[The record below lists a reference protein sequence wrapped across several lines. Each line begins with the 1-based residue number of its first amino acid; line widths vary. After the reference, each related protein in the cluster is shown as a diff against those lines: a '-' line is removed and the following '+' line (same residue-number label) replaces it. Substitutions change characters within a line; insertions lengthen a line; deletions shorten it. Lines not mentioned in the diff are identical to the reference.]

1 MKIFQSLSG
10 PAGRGRRR
18 RLLLGLALL
27 AVPAGL
33 LALWAAQ
40 GWQGQGAEPAGEWVA
55 VQPQSLA
62 QTLAAEGPLGA
73 ASAVNIGA
81 PFDGRILQRR
91 VQPGDVVKAG
101 DLLVQMDAG
110 EVLAELRE
118 AQAARIRAREALA
131 ELLHW
136 SASTEVVGAQRQVT
150 VGRAQAETARG
161 RLAETQA
168 LFEKGIVARSDVE
181 MAQSELNTATE
192 QWQAAQDGLASIRRK
207 GSAAQVQAARLDV
220 ELNDAR
226 AALIQAR
233 LDQARILAPQAG
245 VVLAPPPDPAS
256 QGTGPRELEAGSVVS
271 AKDVLMSIGDT
282 SMFMVRAQLD
292 EFDAVR
298 VHPGL
303 AVDVTLGTDES
314 VALRGELLRVSAQG
328 RRDSSG
334 QGGAGGPPMFD
345 IQVLIRQ
352 VEPAVRARLR
362 LGMTARLR
370 MVVEPEAA
378 ALTVPL
384 AAVRMDAEGR
394 PRVLRRS
401 AAAPQAGPGEDVPIQ
416 SGPTLADRVVVRQ
429 GLAAG
434 DMVWVPL
441 QPPPPGDEP
450 AGQGEGTEAQGDG
463 TASSLGL
470 GGRP

>member
-1 MKIFQSLSG
+1 MKILKPLSW
-10 PAGRGRRR
+10 PAWRAPRR
-18 RLLLGLALL
+18 RLLQGLALL

-33 LALWAAQ
+33 LVLWAAQ
-40 GWQGQGAEPAGEWVA
+40 GWQGHAAEPAGEWVA

-62 QTLAAEGPLGA
+62 QTLVAEGPLGA

-110 EVLAELRE
+110 EVLADLRE

-131 ELLHW
+131 ELLDW
-136 SASTEVVGAQRQVT
+136 SSSTEVVGAQRQVV
-150 VGRAQAETARG
+150 VGRAQAEMARG
-161 RLAETQA
+161 RLAETKA

-181 MAQSELNTATE
+181 TAQSELDTATE
-192 QWQAAQDGLASIRRK
+192 QWQAAQDNLASTRRK

-226 AALIQAR
+226 TALVQAR
-233 LDQARILAPQAG
+233 LGQARITAPQAG

-256 QGTGPRELEAGSVVS
+256 PGTGPRELEAGTVVS
-271 AKDVLMSIGDT
+271 AKDVLMTIGDT

-298 VHPGL
+298 VRPGL
-303 AVDVTLGTDES
+303 AVNVTLGTDES
-314 VALRGELLRVSAQG
+314 VVLRGELLRVSAQG
-328 RRDSSG
+328 RRDSG

-352 VEPAVRARLR
+352 VEPAMRPRLR

-394 PRVLRRS
+394 PRVLRR
-401 AAAPQAGPGEDVPIQ
+401 AADAPQAGPGEDVPIQ

-434 DMVWVPL
+434 DLVWVPQ
-441 QPPPPGDEP
+441 QPVPPGDDP
-450 AGQGEGTEAQGDG
+450 AGQGDGTGEPGDG

>member
-1 MKIFQSLSG
+1 MKIFKSLSW
-10 PAGRGRRR
+10 PAGWGGRR
-18 RLLLGLALL
+18 RLLQGLALL
-27 AVPAGL
+27 VVPAGL
-33 LALWAAQ
+33 LAWWAAP
-40 GWQGQGAEPAGEWVA
+40 GWQGHGTEPAGEWVA

-91 VQPGDVVKAG
+91 VQPGDVVQAG
-101 DLLVQMDAG
+101 DLLAQMDGA

-118 AQAARIRAREALA
+118 AQAARIRARETLA

-136 SASTEVVGAQRQVT
+136 SASTEVVGAQRQVA
-150 VGRAQAETARG
+150 VARAQVETTRG

-168 LFEKGIVARSDVE
+168 LFEKGVVARSDVE
-181 MAQSELNTATE
+181 MAQSEFNTATE
-192 QWQAAQDGLASIRRK
+192 QWRTAQDGLASMRRK
-207 GSAAQVQAARLDV
+207 GSAAQVQAARLDL

-226 AALIQAR
+226 VALIQAR
-233 LDQARILAPQAG
+233 LDRARITAPQAG
-245 VVLAPPPDPAS
+245 VVLAPPPDPMSPA
-256 QGTGPRELEAGSVVS
+256 TGPRELEAGTMVS

-303 AVDVTLGTDES
+303 AVQVTLGTDES
-314 VALRGELLRVSAQG
+314 VALQGELLRVSAQG
-328 RRDSSG
+328 RRDSGG

-352 VEPAVRARLR
+352 VEPAVRPRLR

-394 PRVLRRS
+394 PRVLRRP
-401 AAAPQAGPGEDVPIQ
+401 AAAPQAGPGEEVPIQ

-434 DMVWVPL
+434 DVVWVP
-441 QPPPPGDEP
+441 QHAAPPGEDP
-450 AGQGEGTEAQGDG
+450 AGPGEGTEARGDG
-463 TASSLGL
+463 AASSLGL

>member
-1 MKIFQSLSG
+1 MKPFESLPWLAG
-10 PAGRGRRR
+10 PGRGR
-18 RLLLGLALL
+18 RLLLGLALCL
-27 AVPAGL
+27 VPAGL
-33 LALWAAQ
+33 LAWWAAQ
-40 GWQGQGAEPAGEWVA
+40 GFQDPGAEPAGEWVE
-55 VQPQSLA
+55 VQPQPLA

-81 PFDGRILQRR
+81 PFDGRVLQRR

-101 DLLVQMDAG
+101 DLLVQMDAA
-110 EVLAELRE
+110 EVLADLRE
-118 AQAARIRAREALA
+118 AEAARIRAREALA
-131 ELLHW
+131 ELQHW
-136 SASTEVVGAQRQVT
+136 SASVEVVGAQRQVAA
-150 VGRAQAETARG
+150 GRALAETARG

-181 MAQSELNTATE
+181 MAQSELNVATE
-192 QWQAAQDGLASIRRK
+192 QWRSAQDTLASIQRK
-207 GSAAQVQAARLDV
+207 GSAAQVRAARLDV

-226 AALIQAR
+226 VALIQAR
-233 LDQARILAPQAG
+233 LDQARIVAPQAG

-256 QGTGPRELEAGSVVS
+256 PGTGPRELEAGSMVT

-298 VHPGL
+298 VFPGL
-303 AVDVTLGTDES
+303 AVQVTLGTDDS
-314 VALRGELLRVSAQG
+314 VTLRGELLRVSAQG
-328 RRDSSG
+328 RRDSG
-334 QGGAGGPPMFD
+334 QGGAAGPPMFD

-352 VEPAVRARLR
+352 VDAALRPRLR

-394 PRVLRRS
+394 PRVLRRP
-401 AAAPQAGPGEDVPIQ
+401 AAEPQAGPGEDVPIQ

-429 GLAAG
+429 GLVAG
-434 DMVWVPL
+434 DRVWVPS
-441 QPPPPGDEP
+441 QPAQPGEDA
-450 AGQGEGTEAQGDG
+450 AGQGEGTA
-463 TASSLGL
+463 ASLGL
-470 GGRP
+470 GSPP

>member
-1 MKIFQSLSG
+1 MKIFNPLSW
-10 PAGRGRRR
+10 PAGRGRWR
-18 RLLLGLALL
+18 RLLLGLVLL

-40 GWQGQGAEPAGEWVA
+40 RWQGHGAEPAGEWVA

-62 QTLAAEGPLGA
+62 QTLAAEGPLSA

-110 EVLAELRE
+110 EVLADLRE

-131 ELLHW
+131 ELQHW
-136 SASTEVVGAQRQVT
+136 SAGTEVVGAQRQVAA
-150 VGRAQAETARG
+150 GRAQAETARR

-192 QWQAAQDGLASIRRK
+192 QWQAAQDALASIRRK

-226 AALIQAR
+226 AALVQAR
-233 LDQARILAPQAG
+233 LDQARITAPQAG
-245 VVLAPPPDPAS
+245 VVLALPPDPAAP
-256 QGTGPRELEAGSVVS
+256 GTGPRELEAGTVVS

-298 VHPGL
+298 LHPGL

-328 RRDSSG
+328 RRDGG

-352 VEPAVRARLR
+352 VEPAVRPRLR

-394 PRVLRRS
+394 PRVLRRP
-401 AAAPQAGPGEDVPIQ
+401 AAATQDGPGEDVPIQ

-434 DMVWVPL
+434 DVVWVP
-441 QPPPPGDEP
+441 QHPVSPGDDP

-463 TASSLGL
+463 AASSLGL

>member
-1 MKIFQSLSG
+1 MKIFQSLSW

-40 GWQGQGAEPAGEWVA
+40 GWQGHGAEPAGEWVA

-101 DLLVQMDAG
+101 DLLVEMDAG

-136 SASTEVVGAQRQVT
+136 SSSTEVVGAQRQVT

-161 RLAETQA
+161 RLTETQA

-192 QWQAAQDGLASIRRK
+192 QWQAAQDALASIRRK

-226 AALIQAR
+226 AALVQAR
-233 LDQARILAPQAG
+233 LDQARITAPQAG

-256 QGTGPRELEAGSVVS
+256 PGTGPRELEAGTVVS

-298 VHPGL
+298 VRPGL

-314 VALRGELLRVSAQG
+314 VALHGELLRVSAQG
-328 RRDSSG
+328 RRDSG
-334 QGGAGGPPMFD
+334 QGGASGPPMFD

-352 VEPAVRARLR
+352 VEPAVRPRLR

-370 MVVEPEAA
+370 MVVEPETA

-394 PRVLRRS
+394 PRVVRRP

-434 DMVWVPL
+434 DVVWVPL
-441 QPPPPGDEP
+441 QPPSPGDEP

>member
-1 MKIFQSLSG
+1 MKTLKLLSG
-10 PAGRGRRR
+10 PAGQARRR
-18 RLLLGLALL
+18 RLLLALLLL

-33 LALWAAQ
+33 LAWWAAQ
-40 GWQGQGAEPAGEWVA
+40 GWQGQGGEPAGEWVV

-101 DLLVQMDAG
+101 DLLVQMDAA
-110 EVLAELRE
+110 EVLADLRE

-131 ELLHW
+131 ELQHW
-136 SASTEVVGAQRQVT
+136 PASTEVVGAQRQVAA
-150 VGRAQAETARG
+150 GRAQAETARG

-168 LFEKGIVARSDVE
+168 LFDKGIVARSDVD

-192 QWQAAQDGLASIRRK
+192 QWHAAQDGLASVLRK
-207 GSAAQVQAARLDV
+207 GSAAQLQAARLDV
-220 ELNDAR
+220 QLNDAR

-233 LDQARILAPQAG
+233 LDQARIVAPQGG
-245 VVLAPPPDPAS
+245 VVLAPPPDPAAP
-256 QGTGPRELEAGSVVS
+256 GAGPRELEAGSMVS

-303 AVDVTLGTDES
+303 AVQVTLGTDES

-328 RRDSSG
+328 RRDSG
-334 QGGAGGPPMFD
+334 QGGTGGAPMFD
-345 IQVLIRQ
+345 IQVLVRQ
-352 VEPAVRARLR
+352 VEPAVRPRLR

-384 AAVRMDAEGR
+384 AAVRMDAEGH
-394 PRVLRRS
+394 PRVLRRP

-434 DMVWVPL
+434 DVVWVPS
-441 QPPPPGDEP
+441 QPAPPGDEP
-450 AGQGEGTEAQGDG
+450 AGQGDDTGAQGDG
-463 TASSLGL
+463 PASSMGL